1 MGYLARYAEQEG
13 AILAGK
19 MITEHNSYARPW
31 AQPRGYNRER
41 ELNRFIPA
49 LSKLLLNGE
58 KRHSPNNDL
67 ADW

>member
-31 AQPRGYNRER
+31 AQSRGYNRD
-41 ELNRFIPA
+41 
-49 LSKLLLNGE
+49 LSLPSASYCLMEKNGIHQIMIWLIGE
-58 KRHSPNNDL
+58 S
-67 ADW
+67 